1 MVIWTRSEF
10 HSKTKVQ
17 VTSSRLKCSFQRDKD
32 GCNSQMDILTKYGM
46 VHVDEAQVH
55 DVAFIFDLEYRN
67 AVLSRGMHHKV
78 FWLCLSAQVTHVSC
92 WETQKPHV
100 HISWVCQ
107 SKPGGTSFWKLV
119 GTVLC
124 QPSQRLVVWISVA
137 PVLET
142 GGTGFY
148 WICNG

>member
-10 HSKTKVQ
+10 HSKTKFQ

-100 HISWVCQ
+100 HFSWVCQ
-107 SKPGGTSFWKLV
+107 SKPGGTGFWKPV

-124 QPSQRLVVWISVA
+124 QRSQRLVVWISVA

>member
-1 MVIWTRSEF
+1 MVIWTISEF

-55 DVAFIFDLEYRN
+55 AIAFIFDLEYRY

-78 FWLCLSAQVTHVSC
+78 YWKCLSAQVSHVSW
-92 WETQKPHV
+92 WETQKPHL
-100 HISWVCQ
+100 HSCWVWLLPNRWHQ
-107 SKPGGTSFWKLV
+107 FIKPV

-124 QPSQRLVVWISVA
+124 SPSQRLVVWISVA
-137 PVLET
+137 PVLKI

>member
-1 MVIWTRSEF
+1 MMIWTRSEF

-17 VTSSRLKCSFQRDKD
+17 VTSSWLKCSFQRDKG
-32 GCNSQMDILTKYGM
+32 GCYSQNILTKYGM
-46 VHVDEAQVH
+46 INIVESQVVDNT
-55 DVAFIFDLEYRN
+55 FKFDLEFRN
-67 AVLSRGMHHKV
+67 AVLSRGVHHKV

-92 WETQKPHV
+92 WETQNPHV

-107 SKPGGTSFWKLV
+107 SKLGGTGCWKPV

-124 QPSQRLVVWISVA
+124 QQSQRLVVWISVA

-142 GGTGFY
+142 GGTNFY